1 MFPCKWLLNSSTFAS
16 LISRETNL
24 SKRNLWI
31 FSCQE
36 DPHLPHFFLSI
47 FWAIFENTL
56 KLIRDQLF
64 LLGRWYLHDHQHL
77 INHMNELLKVFI
89 NLQTMKLLSIDPSEI
104 SLFRYHHAYIWFHGD
119 KNHHIWL
126 NHHWSNAH
134 MKCQLKLRISH
145 LPYQRSDYNL
155 RILEDV
161 LIIHYFP
168 HSFQHILFQY
178 PYLVKH
184 LIRIRSAKL

>member
-1 MFPCKWLLNSSTFAS
+1 MITKLKYLCFFNIKGNKPIKEKPLNFFMSRGSASSALLSF
-16 LISRETNL
+16 
-24 SKRNLWI
+24 
-31 FSCQE
+31 
-36 DPHLPHFFLSI
+36 H